1 MSGRASRHVHAHV
14 VAETARVPP
23 GLAPTRRLCLGC
35 SRRRPLFRYRQ
46 VVKADPDHT
55 LCFQCYRALQQRL
68 RARRMAGSTRV
79 TGEGAFAA

>member
-14 VAETARVPP
+14 VAEIARTLP

-35 SRRRPLFRYRQ
+35 GLRRPLFRYRQ
-46 VVKADPDHT
+46 VVKADADHT

-68 RARRMAGSTRV
+68 RAVRMRASSLGV
-79 TGEGAFAA
+79 AA